1 MDADRSEARLLALAD
16 SIASGTPV
24 DWDNVEAAD
33 ADEAELLRSLR
44 LIDQVAQ
51 VHAKVAT
58 DADETGPAGQ
68 SERNR
73 DTQPEHWRHLTI
85 LEHVGHG
92 AFGDVYRARD
102 TSLDRLVALKLLS
115 TAAAPDTAR
124 VSHLLNEAR
133 LLARLRHPNVVR
145 VYGAEST
152 EGRVGIWMELIEGR
166 TLEDLLASHVT
177 FGDKEAAQIG
187 QQLCRAMAAVHGVG
201 LVHRDIKARNVMRED
216 GGRIVLM
223 DFGAGADLRRTDRG
237 ARDTL
242 AGTPLY
248 LAPELFDGGQ
258 PTVSAD
264 IYSLGV
270 LLFHL
275 VTGHYPVES
284 QTRAGVQRAHQRRE
298 RKYLQ
303 DMRPD
308 LAEAFIRVVERAIEY
323 DPNDRYRTAGEF
335 EAALARLSGPAQDA
349 VVSTPAPRIDTVSAQ
364 VWKRAALT
372 AIGAAIAMLVVGA
385 ILWSGIANR
394 SNERT
399 PPPATV
405 AVREPVV
412 APAPPAAPDVQY
424 AAAFHAYRDGQSA
437 PLRQGA
443 RVSPGDRLFLE
454 FESSKPVFLYVV
466 NQDEDGES
474 YLLFPLPA
482 GLTNPLPPGQSHRLP
497 GRRSGED
504 LFWQVSSVGVR
515 EHFYVFATAERPVA
529 FETLL
534 AALPAPELGKPV
546 ISRRLPAN
554 ALGVLRA
561 VGGLAAGDAPQPNA
575 GFRPRFP
582 QLPALTEGPETA
594 SGLWEREITFEN
606 PAR

>member
-1 MDADRSEARLLALAD
+1 MDAERSEARLLALAD

-58 DADETGPAGQ
+58 EADETGPAGQ

-115 TAAAPDTAR
+115 TAAAPDTAM

-275 VTGHYPVES
+275 VTGFYPVES

-308 LAEAFIRVVERAIEY
+308 LAEAFIRVVERAIKY

-335 EAALARLSGPAQDA
+335 ESALARLSGPAQDA
-349 VVSTPAPRIDTVSAQ
+349 VVSAPAPRNDGASAQ

-372 AIGAAIAMLVVGA
+372 AIGAAAA
-385 ILWSGIANR
+385 ILALRAIVWSGIASR

-399 PPPATV
+399 PPTATV
-405 AVREPVV
+405 AVR
-412 APAPPAAPDVQY
+412 APAASARATRGARVQSR
-424 AAAFHAYRDGQSA
+424 AAFHSIHDGQDA

-443 RVSPGDRLFLE
+443 RVVP
-454 FESSKPVFLYVV
+454 
-466 NQDEDGES
+466 
-474 YLLFPLPA
+474 
-482 GLTNPLPPGQSHRLP
+482 
-497 GRRSGED
+497 RRSP
-504 LFWQVSSVGVR
+504 VSRV
-515 EHFYVFATAERPVA
+515 
-529 FETLL
+529 
-534 AALPAPELGKPV
+534 
-546 ISRRLPAN
+546 
-554 ALGVLRA
+554 
-561 VGGLAAGDAPQPNA
+561 
-575 GFRPRFP
+575 
-582 QLPALTEGPETA
+582 
-594 SGLWEREITFEN
+594 
-606 PAR
+606 

>member
-1 MDADRSEARLLALAD
+1 MDAERSEARLLELAG
-16 SIASGTPV
+16 SVASGTPV

-33 ADEAELLRSLR
+33 AAEAALLRSLR
-44 LIDQVAQ
+44 VIDQVAQ
-51 VHAKVAT
+51 VQTRVAT
-58 DADETGPAGQ
+58 DAETDSAGQ
-68 SERNR
+68 NERHR
-73 DTQPEHWRHLTI
+73 DTHPEHWRHLTI

-102 TSLDRLVALKLLS
+102 TLLDRLVALKLLS
-115 TAAAPDTAR
+115 TADAPDTAR
-124 VSHLLNEAR
+124 VSQLLNEAR

-152 EGRVGIWMELIEGR
+152 EGRVGIWMEFIEGR

-223 DFGAGADLRRTDRG
+223 DFGAGTDLRRKDHG
-237 ARDTL
+237 ARHTL

-248 LAPELFDGGQ
+248 LAPEFFDGGQ

-275 VTGHYPVES
+275 VTGFYPVES

-308 LAEAFIRVVERAIEY
+308 LPEAFIRVVERAIEH

-335 EAALARLSGPAQDA
+335 ESALARLSAPAQDA
-349 VVSTPAPRIDTVSAQ
+349 VVPAPPPRINAVSAH
-364 VWKRAALT
+364 VWKRAAL
-372 AIGAAIAMLVVGA
+372 ASVSVAIAMVAVGA
-385 ILWSGIANR
+385 ILWSRIDSRATG
-394 SNERT
+394 RT
-399 PPPATV
+399 PSATV
-405 AVREPVV
+405 AVRTPAAV
-412 APAPPAAPDVQY
+412 PAPSAVPDVQY
-424 AAAFHAYRDGQSA
+424 IAGFHAYRDGQSA

-474 YLLFPLPA
+474 YLLFPLPV
-482 GLTNPLPPGQSHRLP
+482 GPTNPLPQGQSHRLP
-497 GRRSGED
+497 GRRGEN
-504 LFWQVSSVGVR
+504 LYWQVSSVGVR

-529 FETLL
+529 FENLL
-534 AALPAPELGKPV
+534 TALPAPELGKPV
-546 ISRRLPAN
+546 ISRRLPAD

-561 VGGLAAGDAPQPNA
+561 VGGLAAGDAPPQPNA

-582 QLPALTEGPETA
+582 QLPMLTEGPETA